1 MFFDPFFTLGYD
13 NISKNA
19 AKLQKYFDICKK
31 NCKFAAFFNLS
42 CMEDSNK
49 VLFSILN
56 ERLELMRQLD
66 AEGDSDRR
74 RHIAKETQILHA
86 PMAHRLGLYQIKT
99 EMEDLALKFLDYD
112 TYKYIAHALNAKKAE
127 REAYIASFIAPL
139 EEKLKAEGFSFTIKG
154 RPKSIHSIYHKMQ
167 AQHCDVDKIYDLFA
181 IRIILDSPP
190 EKEKSDCWQVYS
202 LITDIFP
209 PNPKRLRDWL
219 SVPKENGYESLH
231 TTVLGPENRWVEVQ
245 IRTKRMDEI
254 AEKGVAA
261 HWSYK
266 GVKGNIVQKS
276 GDVYVFT
283 PTGDLRRL
291 PEGATV
297 LDFAYSIHS
306 EVGSHCVGGTIRNQN
321 VSIRQK
327 LENGDQVSILTS
339 PNQRPNAGWL
349 EFVASS
355 KAKSKI
361 RQALKEQ
368 EYKSAAEG
376 KELIERRFKNWKIEY
391 TEADIT
397 RMAIRLGYKAVS
409 DMYQSVATGKED
421 VQRLRDVM
429 LTPEEAPVMHEHTE
443 YVPKSDLNGL
453 AIEVDM
459 NVKNVDFNLSKC
471 CNPQPGD
478 PIFAFVSV
486 LKGIRIHRIDCPN
499 AADIR
504 ERYPYRILPARWA
517 KKS

>member
-1 MFFDPFFTLGYD
+1 M
-13 NISKNA
+13 
-19 AKLQKYFDICKK
+19 CKK
-31 NCKFAAFFNLS
+31 NRKFAAFFRLDS
-42 CMEDSNK
+42 MEDSNK

-56 ERLELMRQLD
+56 ERLELLRQLD
-66 AEGDSDRR
+66 AEGDSERR
-74 RHIAKETQILHA
+74 RHIARETQNLHA

-99 EMEDLALKFLDYD
+99 EMEDLALKFLDYE

-127 REAYIASFIAPL
+127 REEYIARFIAPL
-139 EEKLKAEGFSFTIKG
+139 EAKLKAEGFTFTIKG

-167 AQHCDVDKIYDLFA
+167 AQHCDVDRIYDLFA
-181 IRIILDSPP
+181 IRIILDSPL

-231 TTVLGPENRWVEVQ
+231 TTVLGPDQRWVEVQ
-245 IRTKRMDEI
+245 IRTKRMDEV

-266 GVKGNIVQKS
+266 GVKGSIVQKS

-306 EVGSHCVGGTIRNQN
+306 EVGAHCVGGIIRNQN

-327 LENGDQVSILTS
+327 LENGDQVSVMTS
-339 PNQRPNAGWL
+339 PNQHPNADWL
-349 EFVASS
+349 TFLVSS
-355 KAKSKI
+355 KARTKV
-361 RQALKEQ
+361 RQALKE
-368 EYKSAAEG
+368 ANLTLEG
-376 KELIERRFKNWKIEY
+376 KEMIERRFKNWKLEY

-409 DMYQSVATGKED
+409 DMYQSLATGKED
-421 VQRLRDVM
+421 IARLREVF
-429 LTPEEAPVMHEHTE
+429 LEPEETIVREHTE
-443 YVPKSDLNGL
+443 YVPKSEQPGL

-459 NVKNVDFNLSKC
+459 NVKNVDYNLSKC

-486 LKGIRIHRIDCPN
+486 TKGIRIHRCDCPN
-499 AADIR
+499 ADNIR
-504 ERYPYRILPARWA
+504 ERYPYRMIPARWA

>member
-1 MFFDPFFTLGYD
+1 MQIILLLFCFYAKKIVSLHR
-13 NISKNA
+13 ISEKNR
-19 AKLQKYFDICKK
+19 
-31 NCKFAAFFNLS
+31 
-42 CMEDSNK
+42 MEDSNK

-56 ERLELMRQLD
+56 ERLELLRQLD
-66 AEGDSDRR
+66 TEGDSDRR
-74 RHIAKETQILHA
+74 RHIARETQNLHA

-99 EMEDLALKFLDYD
+99 EMEDLALKFLDYE

-139 EEKLKAEGFSFTIKG
+139 EKKLKEEGFVFTIKG

-181 IRIILDSPP
+181 IRIILDSEP

-231 TTVLGPENRWVEVQ
+231 TTVLGPEKRWVEVQ
-245 IRTKRMDEI
+245 IRTKRMDEV
-254 AEKGVAA
+254 AEQGVAA

-266 GVKGNIVQKS
+266 GVKGSIVQKS
-276 GDVYVFT
+276 GDVFVFT
-283 PTGDLRRL
+283 PTGDLKRL

-306 EVGSHCVGGTIRNQN
+306 EVGAHCVGGTIRNQN

-327 LENGDQVSILTS
+327 LANGDQVFVLTS
-339 PNQRPNAGWL
+339 PNQHPNADWL
-349 EFVASS
+349 TFVASS
-355 KAKSKI
+355 RAKSKI
-361 RQALKEQ
+361 RQALKEV
-368 EYKSAAEG
+368 EYKQAAEG
-376 KELIERRFKNWKIEY
+376 KEIIERKFKNWKIDY

-397 RMAIRLGYKAVS
+397 RWAIKLGYKAVS
-409 DMYQSVATGKED
+409 DMYQSIATGKED
-421 VQRLRDVM
+421 VSRLREVM
-429 LTPEEAPVMHEHTE
+429 LAPEETPNTPHEHTE
-443 YVPKSDLNGL
+443 YVDKSELKGL

-459 NVKNVDFNLSKC
+459 NVKNVDYNLSKC
-471 CNPQPGD
+471 CNPEPGD

-486 LKGIRIHRIDCPN
+486 TKGIRIHRCDCPN
-499 AADIR
+499 AANIR
-504 ERYPYRILPARWA
+504 ERYAYRIIPARWA

>member
-1 MFFDPFFTLGYD
+1 
-13 NISKNA
+13 
-19 AKLQKYFDICKK
+19 
-31 NCKFAAFFNLS
+31 
-42 CMEDSNK
+42 MEDSNK
-49 VLFSILN
+49 VLYSILN
-56 ERLELMRQLD
+56 ERLELLRQLD

-74 RHIAKETQILHA
+74 RHIARETQMLHA

-99 EMEDLALKFLDYD
+99 EMEDLALKFLEYD

-127 REAYIASFIAPL
+127 REEYIARFIAPL
-139 EEKLKAEGFSFTIKG
+139 EKKLSDAGFKFTIKG

-181 IRIILDSPP
+181 IRIILDSPL
-190 EKEKSDCWQVYS
+190 ETEKSDCWQVYS
-202 LITDIFP
+202 LITDIFT

-231 TTVLGPENRWVEVQ
+231 TTVLGPDQRWVEVQ
-245 IRTKRMDEI
+245 IRTKRMDEV
-254 AEKGVAA
+254 AEQGVAA

-266 GVKGNIVQKS
+266 GVKGSIVQKK

-306 EVGSHCVGGTIRNQN
+306 EVGAHCVGGTIRNQN

-339 PNQRPNAGWL
+339 PNQHPNADWL
-349 EFVASS
+349 NFVAST

-361 RQALKEQ
+361 RQALKEI
-368 EYKSAAEG
+368 EYKQAAEG
-376 KELIERRFKNWKIEY
+376 KEIIDRKFKNWKINY

-397 RMAIRLGYKAVS
+397 KMATRLGYKAVS
-409 DMYQSVATGKED
+409 DMYQSVANGKED
-421 VQRLRDVM
+421 VQRLRDV
-429 LTPEEAPVMHEHTE
+429 LLEPEEQPTMPRLHTE
-443 YVPKSDLNGL
+443 YVDRSELQGL

-459 NVKNVDFNLSKC
+459 NVKNVDYNLSKC

-486 LKGIRIHRIDCPN
+486 TKGIRIHRCDCPN
-499 AADIR
+499 ADNIR
-504 ERYPYRILPARWA
+504 ERYPYRMIPARWS
-517 KKS
+517 KKH

>member
-1 MFFDPFFTLGYD
+1 
-13 NISKNA
+13 
-19 AKLQKYFDICKK
+19 
-31 NCKFAAFFNLS
+31 
-42 CMEDSNK
+42 MEDSNK
-49 VLFSILN
+49 VLFDILN
-56 ERLELMRQLD
+56 ERLELLRQLD
-66 AEGDSDRR
+66 AEGDSERR
-74 RHIAKETQILHA
+74 RHIAKETQTLHA

-99 EMEDLALKFLDYD
+99 EMEDLSLKFLDYT
-112 TYKYIAHALNAKKAE
+112 TYKYIAHELNAKKTE

-139 EEKLKAEGFSFTIKG
+139 EEKLKKEGFVFTIKG

-167 AQHCDVDKIYDLFA
+167 AQHCGVDKIYDLFA
-181 IRIILDSPP
+181 IRIILDSAP
-190 EKEKSDCWQVYS
+190 EREKSDCWQVYS

-231 TTVLGPENRWVEVQ
+231 TTVLGPEKRWVEVQ
-245 IRTKRMDEI
+245 IRTKRMDEV

-261 HWSYK
+261 HWAYK
-266 GVKGNIVQKS
+266 GVKGEIVNKER

-306 EVGSHCVGGTIRNQN
+306 DVGAHCVGGTIRNQN

-339 PNQRPNAGWL
+339 PNQHPNADWL
-349 EFVASS
+349 NFVAST
-355 KAKSKI
+355 KAKNKI
-361 RQALKEQ
+361 RQALKEI
-368 EYKSAAEG
+368 EYKQAAEG
-376 KELIERRFKNWKIEY
+376 KEIIDRKFKNWKITY
-391 TEADIT
+391 TEGDIT
-397 RMAIRLGYKAVS
+397 KMATRLGYKAVS

-421 VQRLRDVM
+421 VQRLRDA
-429 LTPEEAPVMHEHTE
+429 LQEPEEAPIQREHTE
-443 YVPKSDLNGL
+443 YVDRSELKGL

-459 NVKNVDFNLSKC
+459 NVKNVDYNLSRC
-471 CNPQPGD
+471 CNPEPGD

-486 LKGIRIHRIDCPN
+486 LKGIRIHRCDCPN
-499 AADIR
+499 ANDIR
-504 ERYPYRILPARWA
+504 ERYPYRVLPARWA
-517 KKS
+517 RKS

>member
-1 MFFDPFFTLGYD
+1 MQRFLVE
-13 NISKNA
+13 
-19 AKLQKYFDICKK
+19 QM
-31 NCKFAAFFNLS
+31 
-42 CMEDSNK
+42 MEDSNK

-56 ERLELMRQLD
+56 ERLELLRQLD
-66 AEGDSDRR
+66 AEGDSEKR
-74 RHIAKETQILHA
+74 RHIARETQNLHA

-99 EMEDLALKFLDYD
+99 EMEDLALKFLDYE

-139 EEKLKAEGFSFTIKG
+139 EAKLKAEGFSFTIKG

-167 AQHCDVDKIYDLFA
+167 AQHCDVDRIYDLFA
-181 IRIILDSPP
+181 IRIILDSQP
-190 EKEKSDCWQVYS
+190 EREKSDCWQVYS

-245 IRTKRMDEI
+245 IRTKRMDEV
-254 AEKGVAA
+254 AEQGVAA

-266 GVKGNIVQKS
+266 GVKGSIVQRS
-276 GDVYVFT
+276 GDVFVFT

-291 PEGATV
+291 CANATV

-306 EVGSHCVGGTIRNQN
+306 EVGAHCVGATIRNQN
-321 VSIRQK
+321 VSIRHK
-327 LENGDQVSILTS
+327 LENGDQVAILTS
-339 PNQRPNAGWL
+339 PNQKPNADWL
-349 EFVASS
+349 TFVASS
-355 KAKSKI
+355 KAKNKI
-361 RQALKEQ
+361 RQALKEV
-368 EYKSAAEG
+368 EYKQAAEG
-376 KELIERRFKNWKIEY
+376 KEIIDRKFKNWKINY
-391 TEADIT
+391 TEGDIT
-397 RMAIRLGYKAVS
+397 KMATRLGYKAVS
-409 DMYQSVATGKED
+409 DMYQSVANGKED
-421 VQRLRDVM
+421 VQRLRDV
-429 LTPEEAPVMHEHTE
+429 LLEPEEQSATPREHIE
-443 YVPKSDLNGL
+443 YVDKSELKGL

-459 NVKNVDFNLSKC
+459 NVKNVDYNLSKC

-499 AADIR
+499 AANIR
-504 ERYPYRILPARWA
+504 ERYPYRMIPAKWA

>member
-1 MFFDPFFTLGYD
+1 
-13 NISKNA
+13 
-19 AKLQKYFDICKK
+19 
-31 NCKFAAFFNLS
+31 
-42 CMEDSNK
+42 MEDSNK
-49 VLFSILN
+49 VLFDILN
-56 ERLELMRQLD
+56 ERLELMRELD
-66 AEGDSDRR
+66 KEPDSERK
-74 RHIAKETQILHA
+74 RHVARETQTLHA

-99 EMEDLALKFLDYD
+99 EMEDLALKFLEYD

-127 REAYIASFIAPL
+127 REDYIARFIAPIQ
-139 EEKLKAEGFSFTIKG
+139 EKLTREGFQFTIKG

-167 AQHCDVDKIYDLFA
+167 AQHCDVDRIYDLFA
-181 IRIILDSPP
+181 IRIILDSPL

-202 LITDIFP
+202 LITDVFQ

-231 TTVLGPENRWVEVQ
+231 TTVLGPDNRWVEVQ
-245 IRTKRMDEI
+245 IRTSRMDEV

-261 HWSYK
+261 HWAYK
-266 GVKGNIVQKS
+266 GVKGEIVNKDR

-291 PEGATV
+291 PAGATL

-306 EVGSHCVGGTIRNQN
+306 DVGAHCVGGTIRNQN
-321 VSIRQK
+321 VSIRQQ
-327 LENGDQVSILTS
+327 LHNGDQVFVQTS
-339 PNQRPNAGWL
+339 PNQHPNADWL
-349 EFVASS
+349 NFVASS

-361 RQALKEQ
+361 RQALKEI
-368 EYKSAAEG
+368 EYKQAAEG
-376 KELIERRFKNWKIEY
+376 KEIIDRKFKNWKINY
-391 TEADIT
+391 TEGDIT
-397 RMAIRLGYKAVS
+397 KMANRLGYKAVS

-421 VQRLRDVM
+421 VQRLRDV
-429 LTPEEAPVMHEHTE
+429 LSEPEETPAVPREHTE
-443 YVPKSDLNGL
+443 YVDRSELKGL

-471 CNPQPGD
+471 CNPEPGD

-486 LKGIRIHRIDCPN
+486 TKGIRIHRIDCPN
-499 AADIR
+499 ALNIR
-504 ERYPYRILPARWA
+504 ERYPYRMLPARWS

>member
-1 MFFDPFFTLGYD
+1 MCRFLELDE
-13 NISKNA
+13 
-19 AKLQKYFDICKK
+19 
-31 NCKFAAFFNLS
+31 
-42 CMEDSNK
+42 MEDSSK

-56 ERLELMRQLD
+56 ERLELLRQLD
-66 AEGDSDRR
+66 KEGDSPQR
-74 RHIAKETQILHA
+74 RHIAKETQTLHA

-112 TYKYIAHALNAKKAE
+112 TYKYIAHALNAKRAE
-127 REAYIASFIAPL
+127 REEYIARFIAPL
-139 EEKLKAEGFSFTIKG
+139 EEKLKAEGFTFTIKG

-167 AQHCDVDKIYDLFA
+167 AQHCDVDRIYDLFA
-181 IRIILDSPP
+181 IRIILDSPA
-190 EKEKSDCWQVYS
+190 EREKSDCWQVYS

-231 TTVLGPENRWVEVQ
+231 TTVLGPDDRWVEVQ

-254 AEKGVAA
+254 AEQGVAA

-266 GVKGNIVQKS
+266 GVKGSIVQRKS
-276 GDVYVFT
+276 DVYVFT

-297 LDFAYSIHS
+297 LDFAYSIHT

-327 LENGDQVSILTS
+327 LENGDQVFVLTS
-339 PNQRPNAGWL
+339 PNQHPNADWL
-349 EFVASS
+349 NIVASS
-355 KAKSKI
+355 KAKNKI
-361 RQALKEQ
+361 RQALKEA
-368 EYKSAAEG
+368 EYKQAAEG
-376 KELIERRFKNWKIEY
+376 KEMIERRFRNWKLDY

-397 RMAIRLGYKAVS
+397 RMALRLGYKEVS
-409 DMYQSVATGKED
+409 DMYQSLAVGKED
-421 VQRLRDVM
+421 IQRLREVM
-429 LTPEEAPVMHEHTE
+429 LTRDEPVAVSRHEE
-443 YVPKSDLNGL
+443 YIPKNELQGL

-459 NVKNVDFNLSKC
+459 NVKNVDYNLSKC
-471 CNPQPGD
+471 CDPQPGD

-486 LKGIRIHRIDCPN
+486 TKGIRIHRCDCPN
-499 AADIR
+499 AENIR
-504 ERYPYRILPARWA
+504 ERYSYRIIPARWA
-517 KKS
+517 KKQ

>member
-1 MFFDPFFTLGYD
+1 
-13 NISKNA
+13 
-19 AKLQKYFDICKK
+19 
-31 NCKFAAFFNLS
+31 
-42 CMEDSNK
+42 MEDSNK
-49 VLFSILN
+49 VLFDILN
-56 ERLELMRQLD
+56 ERLELLRQLD
-66 AEGDSDRR
+66 AEGDSERR
-74 RHIAKETQILHA
+74 RHIAKETQTLHA

-99 EMEDLALKFLDYD
+99 EMEDLSLKFLDYT
-112 TYKYIAHALNAKKAE
+112 TYKYIAHELNAKKTE

-139 EEKLKAEGFSFTIKG
+139 EEKLKKEGFVFTIKG

-167 AQHCDVDKIYDLFA
+167 AQHCGVDKIYDLFA
-181 IRIILDSPP
+181 IRIILDSAP
-190 EKEKSDCWQVYS
+190 EREKADCWQVYS

-231 TTVLGPENRWVEVQ
+231 TTVLGPEKRWVEVQ
-245 IRTKRMDEI
+245 IRTKRMDEV

-261 HWSYK
+261 HWAYK
-266 GVKGNIVQKS
+266 GVKGEIVNKER

-306 EVGSHCVGGTIRNQN
+306 DVGAHCVGGTIRNQN

-327 LENGDQVSILTS
+327 LQNGDQVSVLTS
-339 PNQRPNAGWL
+339 PNQHPNADWL
-349 EFVASS
+349 NFVAST

-361 RQALKEQ
+361 RQALKEI
-368 EYKSAAEG
+368 EYKQAAEG
-376 KELIERRFKNWKIEY
+376 KEIIDRKFKNWKINY
-391 TEADIT
+391 TEGDIT
-397 RMAIRLGYKAVS
+397 KMATRLGYKAVS

-421 VQRLRDVM
+421 VQRLRDV
-429 LTPEEAPVMHEHTE
+429 LAEPEENNTPREHTE
-443 YVPKSDLNGL
+443 YVDKSELKGL

-459 NVKNVDFNLSKC
+459 NVKNVDYNLSKC

-499 AADIR
+499 AMNIR
-504 ERYPYRILPARWA
+504 EHYPYRMIPARWS
-517 KKS
+517 KKG